1 MFFGVLFLACAA
13 AALASDREF
22 IQITLPADATP
33 NTVLAI
39 ASIGESE
46 KVITGPED
54 TISKIVGVKCGPVDP
69 VYFRLVKDNNPKLDY
84 SNISELLPA
93 GKNVILPACATR
105 PAAELKNFQR
115 GDTLG
120 KYLPP
125 AVLPSSPIDAKLS
138 ASRRQHINNSVT
150 LSIFGSKISIPVAKE
165 IKVLSQIS
173 AKTANEIVLSSSE
186 GSVPIVDP
194 NKILAGQS
202 VKIPTQIPLSKTIQL
217 RPGLAL
223 DAALSQLKA
232 ATAYDEVDVSSVAR
246 RGFEAKL
253 PLPLTGDKADCLSTT
268 DLEQWP
274 LPYSMLAASLNDNEA
289 FRTGLD
295 LSVDKSTV
303 LVLDTGFDFRGIN
316 PGYPATSFPV
326 VQSMRAKLT
335 QFGGKD
341 EPDFTSEGV
350 NLATLRTGGGTSGPY
365 YVGGRDMRW
374 HGAAVVSAALGS
386 RATGISHIQKI
397 GSVATASTMRNGVPA
412 TFSAP
417 EALGNAFK
425 YAYDIGAKVVN
436 YSFEIG
442 SNPQIDTQLSKYGS
456 GFVVVA
462 AAGNSGGWEESWP
475 AKYGGDRGNANG
487 AYVITVGG
495 HEPLVSCGSLV
506 TGIHR
511 VSICSPHLVASPFM
525 RVKTMERQS
534 GR

>member
-1 MFFGVLFLACAA
+1 
-13 AALASDREF
+13 
-22 IQITLPADATP
+22 
-33 NTVLAI
+33 
-39 ASIGESE
+39 
-46 KVITGPED
+46 
-54 TISKIVGVKCGPVDP
+54 
-69 VYFRLVKDNNPKLDY
+69 
-84 SNISELLPA
+84 
-93 GKNVILPACATR
+93 
-105 PAAELKNFQR
+105 
-115 GDTLG
+115 
-120 KYLPP
+120 
-125 AVLPSSPIDAKLS
+125 
-138 ASRRQHINNSVT
+138 
-150 LSIFGSKISIPVAKE
+150 
-165 IKVLSQIS
+165 
-173 AKTANEIVLSSSE
+173 
-186 GSVPIVDP
+186 
-194 NKILAGQS
+194 
-202 VKIPTQIPLSKTIQL
+202 
-217 RPGLAL
+217 
-223 DAALSQLKA
+223 
-232 ATAYDEVDVSSVAR
+232 
-246 RGFEAKL
+246 
-253 PLPLTGDKADCLSTT
+253 
-268 DLEQWP
+268 
-274 LPYSMLAASLNDNEA
+274 
-289 FRTGLD
+289 
-295 LSVDKSTV
+295 
-303 LVLDTGFDFRGIN
+303 
-316 PGYPATSFPV
+316 
-326 VQSMRAKLT
+326 
-335 QFGGKD
+335 
-341 EPDFTSEGV
+341 
-350 NLATLRTGGGTSGPY
+350 
-365 YVGGRDMRW
+365 MRW